1 MITVF
6 CEWDGHCF
14 YPRVYSE
21 WEKHLHEQ
29 VIKYA
34 VMNQEKG
41 AAGGASNRELAGKGF
56 LQEGT

>member
-41 AAGGASNRELAGKGF
+41 AVGGASNRELAGKGF